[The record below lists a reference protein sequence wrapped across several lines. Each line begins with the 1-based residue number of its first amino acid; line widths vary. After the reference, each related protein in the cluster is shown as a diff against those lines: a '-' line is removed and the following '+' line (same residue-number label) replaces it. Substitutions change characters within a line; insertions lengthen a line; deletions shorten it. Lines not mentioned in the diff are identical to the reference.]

1 MYKRQF
7 HVDICTH
14 LSGTFNGTKKTFGF
28 RRFIIMGVGGTLHF
42 DIVYSF
48 QVKTADKDVDFSC
61 KLSGSDKDKFKA
73 ASALGLFIYFLLKFL
88 IF

>member
-1 MYKRQF
+1 MQA
-7 HVDICTH
+7 
-14 LSGTFNGTKKTFGF
+14 F
-28 RRFIIMGVGGTLHF
+28 RKMHSTVLEDAVCFVRKDKSCDASTNISHTLP
-42 DIVYSF
+42 
-48 QVKTADKDVDFSC
+48 VKTADKDVDFSC